1 MSEPILV
8 KDLMIPLKD
17 YATVSQEDTLYDAV
31 IALEQ
36 ADRRLHHGTYRHR
49 AVLVLNENNEIVGK
63 LSQLD
68 FLKALEPRYKEI
80 TDSKSLNRFGL
91 SASFVRSMISSQ
103 GLWQKPL
110 DNICARAS
118 YIKVKEVMYTP
129 AEGEYVREDASI
141 DEAIHQLIM
150 GHHQSLLVTRDSKV
164 VGVLRLTDVFATVY
178 MLIKGCGPPE

>member
-1 MSEPILV
+1 MSGPTLV
-8 KDLMIPLKD
+8 KDLMIPLAD

-31 IALEQ
+31 IALEK

-49 AVLVLNENNEIVGK
+49 AVLVLDENNQIVGK

-80 TDSKSLNRFGL
+80 TDSKSLDRFGL
-91 SASFVRSMISSQ
+91 SASFIRSMIASQ

-118 YIKVKEVMYTP
+118 HIKVKEVMYTP
-129 AEGEYVREDASI
+129 AEGEYVEETASI

-150 GHHQSLLVTRDSKV
+150 GHHQSLLVTSNARV
-164 VGVLRLTDVFATVY
+164 VGVLRLTDVFTEVY
-178 MLIKGCGPPE
+178 TLIKGCGPQE